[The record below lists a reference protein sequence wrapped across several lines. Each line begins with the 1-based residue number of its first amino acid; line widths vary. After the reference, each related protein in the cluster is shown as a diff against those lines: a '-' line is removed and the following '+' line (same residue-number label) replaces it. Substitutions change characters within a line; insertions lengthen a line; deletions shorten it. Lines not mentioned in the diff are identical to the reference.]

1 MKNISRIKKWSLAL
15 VVLGLLFLATSSLQ
29 AEEQTGPSQTASP
42 GAAVTKRLAVI
53 PFQSVTP
60 TDGSS
65 TVRCPICGSI
75 NPGGTVV
82 NGAERVLE
90 EIFTDKLSNL
100 KDVVIIPSEK
110 TEKIYDQISAGSEK
124 QPLMEKVLKVGNEL
138 HADVVAVGFVYRY
151 RERVGYAYSTEHP
164 ASVAFEIHLISVK
177 DGNTLWRGVFDKT
190 QRSLTEN
197 VYEVFSFV
205 KGGARWVNAHQL
217 TKLGVDEVFKTFSGF
232 GP

>member
-1 MKNISRIKKWSLAL
+1 VL
-15 VVLGLLFLATSSLQ
+15 VFLGLLFFIAPQSLQ
-29 AEEQTGPSQTASP
+29 AEEKMQTSQNASP
-42 GAAVTKRLAVI
+42 GAAVTKRLVII
-53 PFQSVTP
+53 PFQTVMP
-60 TDGSS
+60 EDGSS
-65 TVRCPICGSI
+65 TVRCPICGSV
-75 NPGGTVV
+75 NPGGSVV

-90 EIFTDKLSNL
+90 EIFTDKLSDL

-110 TEKIYDQISAGSEK
+110 AEKTYRQVSAGFEK
-124 QPLMEKVLKVGNEL
+124 QSLMERAMKVGNEL
-138 HADVVAVGFVYRY
+138 HADVLVIGFVYRY

-164 ASVAFEIHLISVK
+164 ASVAFEIHMISVK

-205 KGGARWVNAHQL
+205 KGGAKWVTARQL
-217 TKLGVDEVFKTFSGF
+217 TMLGVDEVFRSFSGF

>member
-1 MKNISRIKKWSLAL
+1 M
-15 VVLGLLFLATSSLQ
+15 VLGFLLASQALW
-29 AEEQTGPSQTASP
+29 AEESTQPSKTVPP
-42 GAAVTKRLAVI
+42 GAVTVKRVAVI

-60 TDGSS
+60 SDGSS

-82 NGAERVLE
+82 NGAERILE
-90 EIFTDKLSNL
+90 EIFTDKLSGL
-100 KDVVIIPSEK
+100 KDVVIIPSDK
-110 TEKIYDQISAGSEK
+110 TEKIYDQVSAGSEK
-124 QPLMEKVLKVGNEL
+124 QSLMEKVLKVGNEL

-177 DGNTLWRGVFDKT
+177 DGTTLWRGVFDKT